1 MPLATIFAD
10 LTMPSMVRLW
20 APLLLAAAAAANA
33 TDATIPEPNATN
45 ATAVVARDDDLVTVA
60 CVTWNMAAL
69 SPSAKDCKFLQ
80 DLRHH
85 SVVCVG
91 VQELEDLKPR
101 RSEGH
106 RSAAWTRALRR
117 AFPDKQFD
125 RVADH
130 AAGPVRLA
138 VFVNRRAPLA
148 VRSCA
153 VGDVACGIGNIVRNK
168 GCAAAFLELGLRD
181 ADEKKKKLPVK
192 LVLVAAHLAAH
203 AHKVD
208 DRNADYWRIC
218 RELAAQLPEAW
229 GGGGGLE
236 SPEPSGRSPLVDAAD
251 LVVFSGDL
259 NYRLDLPR
267 EEAER
272 GALVGGIYALLEH
285 DQLRRE
291 RAAGR
296 AFGGFLEGPV
306 AFAPTFKFDKR
317 SNRYDSSKKMRVP
330 SWTDRVL
337 YTPRAPAATRGRR
350 PELTLASYG
359 AVDAATHSDHRPV
372 VATFRLSPG
381 AKR

>member
-1 MPLATIFAD
+1 MRF
-10 LTMPSMVRLW
+10 W
-20 APLLLAAAAAANA
+20 APLLLALAAANA

-106 RSAAWTRALRR
+106 RSAAWTRALRK

-168 GCAAAFLELGLRD
+168 GCAPARGLGR
-181 ADEKKKKLPVK
+181 
-192 LVLVAAHLAAH
+192 
-203 AHKVD
+203 
-208 DRNADYWRIC
+208 RRRRI
-218 RELAAQLPEAW
+218 
-229 GGGGGLE
+229 E

-272 GALVGGIYALLEH
+272 GALVGGLDALLEH
-285 DQLRRE
+285 DQLRS
-291 RAAGR
+291 AAGR

-337 YTPRAPAATRGRR
+337 YTRAPAATRGRR

-381 AKR
+381 AKRRHRRAPREPPPRSS